1 MDSAGVIARSLFLSS
16 SIMKP
21 EQLLEFTQVTFI
33 YGKTGAPAVSR
44 CTFNICQG
52 EFVALVGHNSSG
64 KSTVA
69 KMSNGLL
76 MPDEGTVSVLGM
88 KTSDAKNLQEIRK
101 NIGLVFQNPDNQ
113 TVATLVEEDVA
124 FGPENLCLDHDEIRK
139 RVDESLAIVGMSEYI
154 KHPVPNLSG
163 GQKQLVAIAGILAL
177 RPKLLVLDEATSLL
191 DPKGRQQVLS
201 RIIQLNREGYAVMM
215 ITHKMEEVLL
225 ASRVMVLERGNLI
238 FDGKP
243 EVLFHNNDLM
253 GRSGLQPP
261 EIFELH
267 SKLEELGF
275 KVPVPKTNNDII
287 ESICQLRSAI

>member
-1 MDSAGVIARSLFLSS
+1 MDSAEATALSLFLSS
-16 SIMKP
+16 LIMKP
-21 EQLLEFTQVTFI
+21 EALLEFSQVTFI
-33 YGKTGAPAVSR
+33 YGKTGAPATSG

-64 KSTVA
+64 KSTIA
-69 KMSNGLL
+69 KLANGLL
-76 MPDEGTVSVLGM
+76 QPDEGKVTVLGLD
-88 KTSDAKNLQEIRK
+88 TSDQKNLQDIRK

-124 FGPENLCLDHDEIRK
+124 FGPENLCLPQEEIRK
-139 RVDESLAIVGMSEYI
+139 RVDESLAIVGMTEYV

-177 RPKLLVLDEATSLL
+177 RPRLLILDEATSLL

-201 RIIQLNREGYAVMM
+201 KIIQLNKEGYAVMM

-225 ASRVMVLERGNLI
+225 ASRVLVLEKGNLI

-243 EVLFHNNDLM
+243 DVLFHNNDLM
-253 GRSGLQPP
+253 IRSGLQPP

-267 SKLEELGF
+267 SKLEELGVN
-275 KVPVPKTNNDII
+275 VPVPQTSSDMV
-287 ESICQLRSAI
+287 ESICQLKSAI